1 MKQTPID
8 FTGPQS
14 FDPTAMAIAPSAH
27 VEARE
32 TSALA
37 AIENAQTSRKAI
49 QNTRIL
55 SLIKA
60 AGEQGISDIELNR
73 ATGIPRSSICARR
86 GYDLRTLIEPAAKRY
101 TDPKSHRSFTRWK
114 LRVA

>member
-1 MKQTPID
+1 MKQAQID
-8 FTGPQS
+8 FSGAFH
-14 FDPTAMAIAPSAH
+14 FDPRSSAVAPSPH

-55 SLIKA
+55 LLIKA
-60 AGEQGISDIELNR
+60 AGEQRDQRHRTQSGH
-73 ATGIPRSSICARR
+73 
-86 GYDLRTLIEPAAKRY
+86 GYSALMRNSY
-101 TDPKSHRSFTRWK
+101 CS
-114 LRVA
+114 